1 MMKLTQ
7 HFTLEEL
14 THSDYAIAHGINNSA
29 NEMVQEN
36 LMMLCTLILEP
47 LRSAI
52 GEPII
57 INSGYRNSKVNA
69 GVGGVPT
76 SHHLLGLA
84 ADINYKSEAQ
94 LKNMI
99 ANLKEN
105 THLDLALIERSKS
118 SSWLHVQLPLR
129 NHNPR
134 RRISTIYVH
143 N

>member
-1 MMKLTQ
+1 MRLTQ

-14 THSDYAIAHGINNSA
+14 THSDYAIAHGITNTA
-29 NEMVQEN
+29 NEVVQEN

-47 LRSAI
+47 LRTAI

-57 INSGYRNSKVNA
+57 INSAFRNAKVNA
-69 GVGGVPT
+69 GVGGVPD

-84 ADINYKSEAQ
+84 ADINFKSESQLKLMIAQ
-94 LKNMI
+94 LK
-99 ANLKEN
+99 EN
-105 THLDLALIERSKS
+105 SHLDLALIERSKS
-118 SSWLHVQLPLR
+118 SSWLHVQLPLK
-129 NHNPR
+129 NHIPR

>member
-1 MMKLTQ
+1 MKLTQ

-14 THSDYAIAHGINNSA
+14 THSDYAVAHGINNSA
-29 NEMVQEN
+29 NEIVQEN

-47 LRSAI
+47 LRTAI
-52 GEPII
+52 GEPVI
-57 INSGYRNSKVNA
+57 INSGYRNAAVNA
-69 GVGGVPT
+69 GVGGVKT
-76 SHHLLGLA
+76 SHHLQGLA
-84 ADINYKSEAQ
+84 ADINYKSQAQ
-94 LKNMI
+94 LKQML

-129 NHNPR
+129 NNLPR

>member
-1 MMKLTQ
+1 MNLTQ

-14 THSDYAIAHGINNSA
+14 THSDYAVAHGINNSA

-47 LRSAI
+47 LRAAI

-57 INSGYRNSKVNA
+57 INSGYRNAAVNA
-69 GVGGVPT
+69 GVGGVKT
-76 SHHLLGLA
+76 SHHLHGLA
-84 ADINYKSEAQ
+84 ADINFKSQAQ
-94 LKNMI
+94 LNQMI
-99 ANLKEN
+99 ATLKDN
-105 THLDLALIERSKS
+105 PHLDLALIERSKS
-118 SSWLHVQLPLR
+118 SSWLHVQLPLK
-129 NHNPR
+129 NHPPR